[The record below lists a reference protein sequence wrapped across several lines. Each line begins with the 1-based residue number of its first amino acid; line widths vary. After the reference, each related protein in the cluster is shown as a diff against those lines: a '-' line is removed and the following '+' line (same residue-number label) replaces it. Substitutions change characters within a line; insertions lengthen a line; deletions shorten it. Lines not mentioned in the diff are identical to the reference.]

1 MTDNNNRPGTVFKD
15 ILPIPVPSDTTATT
29 DPAKEEEAAP
39 TLRDEP
45 TLSHALAMAGDAE
58 PEAVTVVNGEAVP
71 PTEATKGAAQREHDA
86 EVVNLGW
93 HEPKREIAEPLVGGM
108 DNEELWLLV
117 RRFNKQIYH
126 VKQYDRQVPGNL
138 DLNIADE
145 EEFSPDKLRA
155 NVERL
160 YMTVIIGILGAGKQV
175 ARLRS
180 WRETRRTAWFCTIYF
195 LAWGLDFLVPLF
207 SATIVALIAY
217 PPSRDFLFPPAPIAL
232 VDGKTGGVQKP
243 KAGVLGSHDSAT
255 GAPENHKGEAVE
267 QEASN
272 FVNGLASVTLSS
284 VAGKH
289 PQAEPPS
296 EDGSPQDAAPDPTA
310 LATGV
315 ANAKDAAGGGKPTA
329 KHDKTKV
336 PMETA
341 MWSKMRPVMHG
352 LAEVTDTWERF
363 GNALSPT
370 PPFPRN
376 TYRLRLAALVV
387 PLLLVSFFIT
397 SYMFVKG
404 VTFGAG
410 FGFFGDPIISRGL
423 SWLNHTFPHWQKLLE
438 IRNTLL
444 KGVPTNAQLTLTL
457 LRIGEANKAPLPP
470 PPSAA
475 TPPPDAPAAITDE
488 QLRTTGADP
497 PLNAT
502 EAELDAAIAQ
512 HDESVAHETAGA
524 DIDAAKAKAHGKKGA
539 RILNF
544 FRGTTKGVVGTAIGA
559 DTVKAKTGSDR
570 AKDRLGVT
578 ARRSDEERRSG
589 PVSFAGRYHGRKGA
603 VYITTKATIPCVAFS
618 TDEKKVE
625 RQQARMEG
633 GRSGG
638 GAEEDG
644 VHPAWSVPVAEIR
657 ELKKVGGYG
666 WKTKLVV
673 GWAMNRE
680 VADGLEITD
689 KMGAVWKVTA
699 LPLRNELFNRLVA
712 MGGQTW
718 EAL

>member
-1 MTDNNNRPGTVFKD
+1 MANNRPGAVYKD
-15 ILPIPVPSDTTATT
+15 LLPIPVPSDTTATT
-29 DPAKEEEAAP
+29 DPTKEEPAAP

-58 PEAVTVVNGEAVP
+58 PEAAVSAVDGGGEAMIN
-71 PTEATKGAAQREHDA
+71 KGAAQREHDA

-93 HEPKREIAEPLVGGM
+93 HEPKQEIVEPLVGGM
-108 DNEELWLLV
+108 DNDELWLLV

-126 VKQYDRQVPGNL
+126 VKQYDRPVPGNL
-138 DLNIADE
+138 DLNIAEE

-160 YMTVIIGILGAGKQV
+160 YMTVIIGMLGAAKQV

-180 WRETRRTAWFCTIYF
+180 WRETRRTAWFCTAYF
-195 LAWGLDFLVPLF
+195 IAWVFDFLVPLF
-207 SATIVALIAY
+207 TATVVALIAY
-217 PPSRDFLFPPAPIAL
+217 PPSRDILFPPAPIAL
-232 VDGKTGGVQKP
+232 VDSKTGGVQKP

-296 EDGSPQDAAPDPTA
+296 DGSAAQDTAPDPTA
-310 LATGV
+310 LAMGV
-315 ANAKDAAGGGKPTA
+315 ANAKDAASGEKPSA

-363 GNALSPT
+363 GKYGDMNPLLTPT
-370 PPFPRN
+370 
-376 TYRLRLAALVV
+376 VV
-387 PLLLVSFFIT
+387 APLLLLSLFVT

-404 VTFGAG
+404 IAFGAG

-423 SWLNHTFPHWQKLLE
+423 TWLNRTFPHWQKLLE

-475 TPPPDAPAAITDE
+475 TPPADAPAAVTDE
-488 QLRTTGADP
+488 QLRSTGGDP

-524 DIDAAKAKAHGKKGA
+524 DIDAAKGKAHGRKGS
-539 RILNF
+539 RLVNF
-544 FRGTTKGVVGTAIGA
+544 FRGTTKGVVETAIGA
-559 DTVKAKTGSDR
+559 DKVKAKSGSDK
-570 AKDRLGVT
+570 AKDRLGVA
-578 ARRSDEERRSG
+578 ARRSEDERKSG
-589 PVSFAGRYHGRKGA
+589 PISFKGRCHGRRGA

-618 TDEKKVE
+618 TEEKKVD

-633 GRSGG
+633 SSESEGG
-638 GAEEDG
+638 KGAEDG
-644 VHPAWSVPVAEIR
+644 IHPAWSVPVAEIR
-657 ELKKVGGYG
+657 ELKKIGGYG

-689 KMGAVWKVTA
+689 KTGAVWKVTA
-699 LPLRNELFNRLVA
+699 LPLRDELFNRLVA
-712 MGGQTW
+712 MGGQKW
-718 EAL
+718 EAW